1 MTTKPTKPTK
11 KLSKRQKDQ
20 QRWRDELAQMKA
32 ERKAAKALLID
43 PQTTTETPTKTAP
56 DTERPTVGRPKTGK
70 RSNPDYQQVSAWI
83 RRDTYRRAMDRLYVK
98 EDRREFSDLVQV
110 LLEDWL
116 KTSSKKS
123 EN

>member
-1 MTTKPTKPTK
+1 MKPKKTTAD
-11 KLSKRQKDQ
+11 S
-20 QRWRDELAQMKA
+20 
-32 ERKAAKALLID
+32 
-43 PQTTTETPTKTAP
+43 
-56 DTERPTVGRPKTGK
+56 PTVGRPKTGK
-70 RSNPDYQQVSAWI
+70 RSNPDYQQVSAWV

-116 KTSSKKS
+116 KTSSRKS